1 MSRRDTDI
9 LLEDMLL
16 AIDKALKY
24 TKDLDFKQFT
34 EDDKTI
40 DAVTRNIEIVGEAST
55 KLSEDLKQQYPGID
69 WKRIKG
75 MRNRI
80 VHDYF
85 GVDMGIV
92 WEVISNHLPLLKKQ
106 IEAIL
111 QDFEQDRS

>member
-1 MSRRDTDI
+1 
-9 LLEDMLL
+9 
-16 AIDKALKY
+16 
-24 TKDLDFKQFT
+24 
-34 EDDKTI
+34 
-40 DAVTRNIEIVGEAST
+40 
-55 KLSEDLKQQYPGID
+55 
-69 WKRIKG
+69 

-111 QDFEQDRS
+111 QDIEQDRS